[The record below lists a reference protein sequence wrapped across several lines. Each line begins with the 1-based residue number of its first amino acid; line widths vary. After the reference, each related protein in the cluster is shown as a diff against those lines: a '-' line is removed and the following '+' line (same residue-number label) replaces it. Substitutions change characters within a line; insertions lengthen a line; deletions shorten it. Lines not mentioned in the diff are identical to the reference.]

1 MSNPYR
7 RPSIDTSYQVLDH
20 WDKWFQRRRFKCEK
34 LMDDKRIQTV
44 PIATNVV
51 SLNSAHGKVYLMQ
64 NYVTTVA
71 SDIRQVGGV
80 LQVLLFPQLIKI
92 DHHNMAELLLKVAL
106 ITINLTR

>member
-1 MSNPYR
+1 MDIS
-7 RPSIDTSYQVLDH
+7 SQTIVS
-20 WDKWFQRRRFKCEK
+20 CEHEY
-34 LMDDKRIQTV
+34 
-44 PIATNVV
+44 A
-51 SLNSAHGKVYLMQ
+51 Q
-64 NYVTTVA
+64 NYVINFA